1 MENLIKGQKK
11 SQLTKSLVKAAKT
24 NEKRL
29 HVLPSK
35 GKWGIKIEGA
45 ARMYRL
51 FVSKNSALKVAK
63 ARAHTHGN
71 SMIIVHNKDGRI
83 ASISSFE

>member
-1 MENLIKGQKK
+1 MAHLVKGQNK
-11 SQLTKSLVKAAKT
+11 SRLTRSMVRAAKT

-35 GKWGIKIEGA
+35 GKWGIKMEGA
-45 ARMYRL
+45 DRMYR
-51 FVSKNSALKVAK
+51 VYGSKASALKMARQ
-63 ARAHTHGN
+63 RAHSHGN

-83 ASISSFE
+83 ASISSYE

>member
-1 MENLIKGQKK
+1 MANLVTGQNK
-11 SQLTKSLVKAAKT
+11 SRLTRSLVKAAKT

-45 ARMYRL
+45 ERMFRVY
-51 FVSKNSALKVAK
+51 VSKASALKVAK
-63 ARAHTHGN
+63 ERAHSHGN

-83 ASISSFE
+83 ASVSSYK